1 MKKIAEI
8 VELLHGAGEVMP
20 GAPMSNDEAVN
31 YVLAR
36 RSQAVYCIVRD
47 WVWIDLDM
55 GEAQSTLLQHSGRLP
70 VIAYASTVIFD
81 SARRFDVGDFVRTS
95 PLVSFEENFLFK
107 TANSIYLLLGEG
119 QRKRAALTTV
129 ARIF

>member
-1 MKKIAEI
+1 MKRLGGIE
-8 VELLHGAGEVMP
+8 ELLHGTGEVMP
-20 GAPMSNDEAVN
+20 GAPMSNDEAMN

-36 RSQAVYCIVRD
+36 SGHAVYCIARD

-95 PLVSFEENFLFK
+95 PLVSLEENFLFQ
-107 TANSIYLLLGEG
+107 NGQQYLL
-119 QRKRAALTTV
+119 AAWRGP
-129 ARIF
+129 A